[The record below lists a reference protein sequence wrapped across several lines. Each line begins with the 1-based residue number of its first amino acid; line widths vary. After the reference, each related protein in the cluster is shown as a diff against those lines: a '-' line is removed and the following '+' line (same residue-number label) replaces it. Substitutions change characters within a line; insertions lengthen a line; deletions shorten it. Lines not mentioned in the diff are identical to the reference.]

1 MKYDF
6 SNNTIETERLLL
18 REYTLDDV
26 DKVVEYCNDPDM
38 SRYMLHIPY
47 PYKREDA
54 INWINSHREYIEKDR
69 LFNYAITDKDTG
81 ELLGTVSLSHNKENR
96 NGEIGYWIG
105 KKYWNKGY
113 ATEACKAIIQYAFE
127 VKEYPVEIPDNM
139 GKIEFVATKVEAR
152 GKEVAYRLLQHII
165 QDTGYDAYVLEV
177 ASNNVKAIKLYDRL
191 GFKEIKR
198 VPQKHAKQSGFEHLI
213 YMQLNK

>member
-1 MKYDF
+1 M
-6 SNNTIETERLLL
+6 I
-18 REYTLDDV
+18 
-26 DKVVEYCNDPDM
+26 
-38 SRYMLHIPY
+38 LH
-47 PYKREDA
+47 
-54 INWINSHREYIEKDR
+54 
-69 LFNYAITDKDTG
+69 
-81 ELLGTVSLSHNKENR
+81 KE
-96 NGEIGYWIG
+96 
-105 KKYWNKGY
+105 
-113 ATEACKAIIQYAFE
+113 FE

>member
-54 INWINSHREYIEKDR
+54 INWINSHREYVEKDR

-127 VKEYPVEIPDNM
+127 VKDYHKVYIRHLEENYASKKVIEKCGFLFEGNLKEHIYKN
-139 GKIEFVATKVEAR
+139 GKFHNILTY
-152 GKEVAYRLLQHII
+152 G
-165 QDTGYDAYVLEV
+165 
-177 ASNNVKAIKLYDRL
+177 
-191 GFKEIKR
+191 
-198 VPQKHAKQSGFEHLI
+198 LI
-213 YMQLNK
+213 NRDFSS

>member
-1 MKYDF
+1 MEFVKL
-6 SNNTIETERLLL
+6 SE
-18 REYTLDDV
+18 
-26 DKVVEYCNDPDM
+26 
-38 SRYMLHIPY
+38 
-47 PYKREDA
+47 
-54 INWINSHREYIEKDR
+54 INSDIKSELSKIFVDGFYVWLKYFSKNKDKLAKAFKHMFNDEAFYVAIE
-69 LFNYAITDKDTG
+69 NDTILSMAACPPKHTRTVKLNKS
-81 ELLGTVSLSHNKENR
+81 ELIKHLGFIRGRIAYMILHKE
-96 NGEIGYWIG
+96 
-105 KKYWNKGY
+105 
-113 ATEACKAIIQYAFE
+113 FE
-127 VKEYPVEIPDNM
+127 VKEYPIEIPDNM

-152 GKEVAYRLLQHII
+152 GKEVAFHLLQHII